1 MPWLIARY
9 LPVGLFSLKHGEA
22 TSTGGKSLL
31 LPTPFALRTALVDAA
46 LRVEGVHQAETVFR
60 LVKTLDLAL
69 KPPAYAAVSALFVKV
84 LKPERPDSA
93 KAGQRFFQKT
103 IAFRE
108 YVHWWGELGLAFGG
122 EEADLQAV
130 AAWLPHITYLGK
142 RGGFV
147 QLAGPPERVDT
158 LPEGYLML
166 EPRGQTPQAFPLG
179 LVQRVDDWGPDM
191 TWPKLNVFS
200 DEKIRLGKERIR
212 YDIPTP
218 YNLRQAGRGFAL
230 YVLEG

>member
-31 LPTPFALRTALVDAA
+31 VPTPFAIRTALVDAA
-46 LRVEGVHQAETVFR
+46 LRVEGANRAEEIVR
-60 LVKTLDLAL
+60 LVKTLNLAL

-93 KAGQRFFQKT
+93 KAAERFFQKT

-108 YVHWWGELGLAFGG
+108 YVHWWGELGLALGG
-122 EEADLQAV
+122 TD
-130 AAWLPHITYLGK
+130 AALDRVRPWLAHITYLGK

-158 LPEGYLML
+158 LPEGYLKL
-166 EPRGQTPQAFPLG
+166 EPRKPEMRSFPLG
-179 LVQRVDDWGPDM
+179 LVQRVDDWGPAM
-191 TWPKLNVFS
+191 TWPALNVFS
-200 DEKIRLGKERIR
+200 DVRIRLGRERIR
-212 YDIPTP
+212 YDLPTP

-230 YVLEG
+230 YVMEG

>member
-31 LPTPFALRTALVDAA
+31 VPTPFAIRTALVDAA
-46 LRVEGVHQAETVFR
+46 LRLEGRQKADTIVETVR
-60 LVKTLDLAL
+60 ELRLAL
-69 KPPAYAAVSALFVKV
+69 KPPRYAAVSGLFTKV
-84 LKPERPDSA
+84 LKPERRDSA
-93 KAGQRFFQKT
+93 KASERFFQKT

-147 QLAGPPERVDT
+147 QLADRPERVET
-158 LPEGYLML
+158 LPQDFLML
-166 EPRGQTPQAFPLG
+166 EPRGRETQGFPLG

-191 TWPKLNVFS
+191 TWPALNVFS
-200 DEKIRLGKERIR
+200 DVKIRLGKERIR

>member
-31 LPTPFALRTALVDAA
+31 IPTPFAIRTALVDAA
-46 LRVEGVHQAETVFR
+46 LRVEGKPKAAAIVETVKG
-60 LVKTLDLAL
+60 LHIAL
-69 KPPAYAAVSALFVKV
+69 KPPRYAAVSALFTKV

-93 KAGQRFFQKT
+93 KAARRFFQKT

-108 YVHWWGELGLAFGG
+108 YVHWWGELGLAFRGA
-122 EEADLQAV
+122 EAALNTV
-130 AAWLPHITYLGK
+130 APWLPHITYLGK

-147 QLAGPPERVDT
+147 QLAGPPMEVET
-158 LPEGYLML
+158 LPEGYLVL
-166 EPRGQTPQAFPLG
+166 EPRGRETQGFPLG
-179 LVQRVDDWGPDM
+179 LVQRVDDWGPSM
-191 TWPKLNVFS
+191 TWPALNVFS
-200 DEKIRLGKERIR
+200 DLRIRLGQERIR
-212 YDIPTP
+212 YDMPTP

-230 YVLEG
+230 YVWEG